1 LACLCLLT
9 DSAGLHLEK
18 GREQFVDRMVQKAIE
33 AVEEDGA
40 HVTVL
45 GCTGLAGLDEQVKTG
60 PSKAGYEVPVIDPA
74 STALKVAEALVD
86 AKLTHSKRTYPQPP
100 QKEVVGYPRR

>member
-1 LACLCLLT
+1 M
-9 DSAGLHLEK
+9 
-18 GREQFVDRMVQKAIE
+18 DRMVQKAIE

-40 HVTVL
+40 HVIVL
-45 GCTGLAGLDEQVKTG
+45 GCTGLAGLAEQVKAG
-60 PSKAGYEVPVIDPA
+60 LSKAGHEVPVIDPA

-100 QKEVVGYPRR
+100 QKEVVGYP

>member
-1 LACLCLLT
+1 MAKTCRDRHERDSFRDLPGEPSPTLHLT
-9 DSAGLHLEK
+9 TDGAGLHLEK

-45 GCTGLAGLDEQVKTG
+45 GCTGLAGLDEQVK
-60 PSKAGYEVPVIDPA
+60 AG
-74 STALKVAEALVD
+74 L
-86 AKLTHSKRTYPQPP
+86 R
-100 QKEVVGYPRR
+100 